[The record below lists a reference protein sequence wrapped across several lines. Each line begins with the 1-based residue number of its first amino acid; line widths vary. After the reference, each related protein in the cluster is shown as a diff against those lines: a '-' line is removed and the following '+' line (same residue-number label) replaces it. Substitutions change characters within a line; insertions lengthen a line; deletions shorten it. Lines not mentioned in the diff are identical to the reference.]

1 MEALEPIINL
11 LIFLTALSV
20 AAERLTN
27 VIKLRNPDLK
37 DEKATKLTGKERE
50 ERITNRGVLTGV
62 ALALVLKADLIGA
75 LNRLDAPWETLGWV
89 RIHGSAW
96 VWAPEATGVVTAFFA
111 VLGCAIT
118 APRWGSG
125 PSSGTRSWTPCSSFG
140 TWPSC
145 GTRAPEAACR
155 AAKPVGGTDHGD
167 AMAGGSRGGAGGGC
181 TARGGAGD
189 TRQHHGGPLH

>member
-50 ERITNRGVLTGV
+50 EQITNRGVLTGV

-96 VWAPEATGVVTAFFA
+96 VWAPEATGVVTVFFA

-118 APRWGSG
+118 GTALGFGSKFWHEVLDAVLELRNMAKLRNQ
-125 PSSGTRSWTPCSSFG
+125 GTRSRLPG
-140 TWPSC
+140 
-145 GTRAPEAACR
+145 GQGG
-155 AAKPVGGTDHGD
+155 GGT
-167 AMAGGSRGGAGGGC
+167 
-181 TARGGAGD
+181 
-189 TRQHHGGPLH
+189 